1 VDCDGGAADARYTL
15 DLMPR
20 LREWAL
26 PTLLIWGEDD
36 EFQPVRF
43 AERFA
48 AEMPDVTLARIPGAR
63 HIPTA
68 EESALVVAPLTD
80 FLASSSSDQPRP

>member
-1 VDCDGGAADARYTL
+1 MSSGCGPRYTL

-20 LREWAL
+20 LRERAL

-36 EFQPVRF
+36 AFQPVRF
-43 AERFA
+43 AERYA
-48 AEMPDVTLARIPGAR
+48 AEVPDVTLTRTPGAR

-68 EESALVVAPLTD
+68 DEPALVAAALTD
-80 FLASSSSDQPRP
+80 FLADSSSDQPQS